1 MKDRDDRGEGTAGQI
16 DECKNPQ
23 GAGAELSPSPGHTCR
38 YLSPRLRPAELC
50 YGDVCDGMEGEV
62 MTRMDAEWAAEVRQH
77 VRI

>member
-1 MKDRDDRGEGTAGQI
+1 MIAERVPQAKMQI
-16 DECKNPQ
+16 EECKNPQ
-23 GAGAELSPSPGHTCR
+23 GAGAELGPSPGHTCR

-62 MTRMDAEWAAEVRQH
+62 MTRMDAEWAVIRQH